1 MTTLV
6 TGGAGFIGSHL
17 ARRLLAQ
24 GDSVV
29 VLDNFNDA
37 YDPALKR
44 TNAAAL
50 AQHPN
55 AVIIEGDI
63 RDKTLVN
70 TLFKDRKFSRVAHLA
85 ALGNVRA
92 SIGNAPLYTDVNLI
106 GTINLLEAARENNL
120 ELFILASTSSVYGET
135 KMLPFVETD
144 TADRPLAP
152 YPASKRM
159 AEILAH
165 TYFNLH
171 KLNVTILRF
180 FNVYGPSGRPDMM
193 PMRLMQAVTRGEPIT
208 VFNGSL
214 QRDWTFV
221 DDTIDGIIA
230 ALETPLGYE
239 ILNLGVGHPISLNA
253 FIETIET
260 LAGTQVIRQNVE
272 TPRSEPPITY
282 CNNDK
287 ARRLLGFN
295 PQVTVQDG
303 LAVTWDWFCRTFKT
317 GT

>member
-17 ARRLLAQ
+17 TRRLLAQ

-144 TADRPLAP
+144 TADRPLAA
-152 YPASKRM
+152 YPASKRSM
-159 AEILAH
+159 ELLAH
-165 TYFNLH
+165 TYYNLFAM
-171 KLNVTILRF
+171 NFTILRF
-180 FNVYGPSGRPDMM
+180 FNVYGPAGRPDMM
-193 PMRLMQAVTRGEPIT
+193 PMRLMHAAVDGT
-208 VFNGSL
+208 VLPLFNNGQLS
-214 QRDWTFV
+214 RDWTYI
-221 DDTIDGIIA
+221 DDTVDGVVA
-230 ALETPLGYE
+230 ALDKILGFE
-239 ILNLGVGHPISLNA
+239 IMNLGCGKPLSMVE
-253 FIETIET
+253 FVEVIEELSGRKINTRPEPAP
-260 LAGTQVIRQNVE
+260 L
-272 TPRSEPPITY
+272 SEPPITF
-282 CNNDK
+282 CDNTK
-287 ARRLLGFN
+287 IRQILGFA
-295 PQVTVQDG
+295 PETPVHEGLARTWEWFAEFYQVT
-303 LAVTWDWFCRTFKT
+303 
-317 GT
+317 